1 MVTVNHPYN
10 GGKNSFAVNVMP
22 LVTASE
28 ANTTWTHP
36 LQYFVR
42 WRNRSIWNSLG
53 CRKRINQPANQWST
67 IELLVWQCA
76 DGKTRKNNLP
86 PCSTNYSRHFFAC
99 SSSFKSFRSA
109 HTAAL
114 QRNNMVGRFD
124 KFASICKPYMS
135 EKPSFS
141 ALLRKKK
148 CIYWHLLFKCK
159 LTKVLS

>member
-1 MVTVNHPYN
+1 ML
-10 GGKNSFAVNVMP
+10 

-42 WRNRSIWNSLG
+42 WKNRSIWNSLD

-67 IELLVWQCA
+67 IELLMWQRA

-86 PCSTNYSRHFFAC
+86 PCSTNYLRYFFAC
-99 SSSFKSFRSA
+99 SGSFKSFRSA
-109 HTAAL
+109 HTAVL
-114 QRNNMVGRFD
+114 RRNNMAGRFH
-124 KFASICKPYMS
+124 KFASIWKPYMS

-141 ALLRKKK
+141 ALSCSKM
-148 CIYWHLLFKCK
+148 HLLAFNIQTQTCQSLELNAVIKFDGK
-159 LTKVLS
+159 PV